1 MTCSVR
7 TDMAVRRLAGE
18 QTGASHTEIMKVF
31 MASHTDFDIADCKD
45 LTGTGTIIVSLPGC
59 C

>member
-1 MTCSVR
+1 
-7 TDMAVRRLAGE
+7 MAVRRLAGE
-18 QTGASHTEIMKVF
+18 QTGASHAEIMKVF

-45 LTGTGTIIVSLPGC
+45 LTGTGTIIVSLSGC